1 MPATNGRTMM
11 FNDPDMEDA
20 YFKKPVIILS
30 LGQAEHCLN
39 LSDDGHASASFG
51 EIR

>member
-1 MPATNGRTMM
+1 MV

-20 YFKKPVIILS
+20 YINKPVIIHS
-30 LGQAEHCLN
+30 LGQAELRLN

-51 EIR
+51 EMR